1 MYDFDKL
8 TDRRG
13 TDSCK
18 WDVAEHELP
27 MWIADMDFEAPKP
40 VKDALLKVA
49 NHGIYGYAS
58 TPDEYFESVCEFRER
73 RHGQHFSPKEAVFAT
88 SVVASISSGVRKL
101 TTPAENVLI
110 QAPVYN
116 VFYNSILNSGRNVL
130 SSDLVYEGGEYKID
144 FSDLESK
151 LKNPQTTLMIL
162 CNPHNPVGKLYTKEE
177 LAKIGELC
185 HKHGVT
191 VISDEIH
198 SDFVRPGKKLV
209 PFAEAS
215 EICSNIS
222 VTLVSA
228 SKTFNLA
235 GLHASCVLSRN
246 PHLLHKMYRGLNT
259 DECGEPN
266 AFAMRATIAAYREC
280 DEWLDEVQKYIWDNR
295 AFAEEYIS
303 TNMKGLHLVPA
314 DATYFLWIDVSRYCE
329 TSEKFCRDL
338 REKTGLY
345 VNSGHVYGE
354 CGKGFIRVNLATQR
368 KRVADGLSR
377 LKAYIESIA

>member
-8 TDRRG
+8 TDRMG
-13 TDSCK
+13 SDCCK
-18 WDVAEHELP
+18 WDVKPGELP
-27 MWIADMDFEAPKP
+27 MWIADMDFEAPYP
-40 VKDALLKVA
+40 VKRELLKVA
-49 NHGIYGYAS
+49 EHGIYGYAYA
-58 TPDEYFESVCEFRER
+58 PDEYFRSVCDFRKR
-73 RHGQHFSPKEAVFAT
+73 RHGQSFLPSQAVFAT

-130 SSDLVYEGGEYKID
+130 SSDLVYENGEYSID
-144 FSDLESK
+144 FADLEAK
-151 LKNPQTTLMIL
+151 LENPETTLMIL

-198 SDFVRPGKKLV
+198 SDFVKPGKKFV
-209 PFAEAS
+209 PFAEVN
-215 EICSNIS
+215 ELCSNIS

-280 DEWLDEVQKYIWDNR
+280 DEWLDGVVDYIYQNR
-295 AFAEEYIS
+295 AFAEGYILE
-303 TNMKGLHLVPA
+303 NIKGVHLVPA
-314 DATYFLWIDVSRYCE
+314 EATYFLWIDVSRYTE
-329 TSEKFCRDL
+329 SAEDFCRDL
-338 REKTGLY
+338 REKTGLF

-354 CGKGFIRVNLATQR
+354 GGRRFIRINLATQR
-368 KRVADGLSR
+368 ERVRDGLER
-377 LKAYIESIA
+377 LKAYVDSLS